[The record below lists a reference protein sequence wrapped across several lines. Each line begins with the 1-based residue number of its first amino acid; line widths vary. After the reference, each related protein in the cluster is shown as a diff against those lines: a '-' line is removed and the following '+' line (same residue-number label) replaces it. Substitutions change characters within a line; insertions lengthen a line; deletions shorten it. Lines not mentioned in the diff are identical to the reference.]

1 MVPHFVLLQGD
12 DLFLLGGCMKYDKNL
27 YEVAITDGEIDLIT
41 PKGFEYDNDFFFDI
55 ALHNTTILIGEIN
68 YEDKYR
74 EVDYMGNVGYSI
86 FKDYR
91 GNHYATKALNLLKE
105 LLIKAEK
112 NEIVLSIA
120 PDNKASQNT
129 AKNFGAVHIC
139 DRQIPKNNV
148 LCKMIDKP
156 TVMIYTYNLKGSKK
170 K

>member
-1 MVPHFVLLQGD
+1 
-12 DLFLLGGCMKYDKNL
+12 MKYDKNL

-105 LLIKAEK
+105 LLIKYEK
-112 NEIVLSIA
+112 SNMIFSIT
-120 PDNKASQNT
+120 PDNKYSINVVT
-129 AKNFGAVHIC
+129 KFGAVYVC

-148 LCKMIDKP
+148 LCKMFNTPK
-156 TVMIYTYNLKGSKK
+156 VKIYTYNLKGSKK